1 MSDHITQFELLLE
14 AGKFEEAKQT
24 LAELSRRPLSSDEQA
39 DAKILL
45 TRLYI
50 KLSNAVNEAYLA
62 TLKDA
67 IAQLKDLNVKEK
79 AFMDKVKLAE
89 TRAGLAH

>member
-1 MSDHITQFELLLE
+1 MNDPVAQFELLLD
-14 AGKFEEAKQT
+14 AGKFEEAKQA

-39 DAKILL
+39 DTKILL

-62 TLKDA
+62 TLTDA
-67 IAQLKDLNVKEK
+67 IAQLKDLNGKEK
-79 AFMDKVKLAE
+79 AFLDKVKLAE
-89 TRAGLAH
+89 TRAGLAS

>member
-14 AGKFEEAKQT
+14 AGKFEEAKQA

-67 IAQLKDLNVKEK
+67 IAQLKDLNAKEK
-79 AFMDKVKLAE
+79 AFIGKVKLVE
-89 TRAGLAH
+89 TRAGLAQ